1 MGRWKSRATFKPTS
15 KLEFFMADT
24 LWAPWRLEYIKSV
37 TAHSAEC
44 FLCDLA
50 QHPEKDAAH
59 FVVRRSTFGM
69 LLMNRYPYV
78 NGHLLAAPYRHTP
91 DLPELSPEERAD
103 IFELAVLGQQ
113 LLTQA
118 MNPQG
123 FNIGINI
130 GRCAGAG
137 VPGHVHTHIVPRW
150 NGDVNFMS
158 VVGQVRVIPQAVE
171 EAYRQIMEQIAK
183 QQTK

>member
-1 MGRWKSRATFKPTS
+1 MT
-15 KLEFFMADT
+15 DI
-24 LWAPWRLEYIKSV
+24 LWAPWRLDYIRSV
-37 TAHSAEC
+37 SGDGKNC

-50 QHPEKDAAH
+50 LAPQLDQRNL
-59 FVVRRSTFGM
+59 VVARTPDCM

-78 NGHLLAAPYRHTP
+78 NGHLLIAPYRHVP
-91 DLPELSPEERAD
+91 DLTELSVAERTASM
-103 IFELAVLGQQ
+103 ELTAHAQKILQI
-113 LLTQA
+113 A

-137 VPGHVHTHIVPRW
+137 VVGHVHIHVVPRW
-150 NGDVNFMS
+150 SGDINFMT

-171 EAYRQIMEQIAK
+171 EAFRQLSKAHAEIVPPPVSPPESP
-183 QQTK
+183 